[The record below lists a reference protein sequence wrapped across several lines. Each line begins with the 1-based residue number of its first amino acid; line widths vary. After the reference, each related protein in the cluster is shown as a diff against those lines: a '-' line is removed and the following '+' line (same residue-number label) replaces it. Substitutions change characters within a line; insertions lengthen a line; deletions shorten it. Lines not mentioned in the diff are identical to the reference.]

1 MRLNDNLLELGRT
14 QFKNITADAT
24 TEKLQ
29 DMATIVMGQSPKSDT
44 YNNED
49 IGLPLLNGAADF
61 KGRVVSPNK
70 WTSDPKKVTEP
81 GDYVFGVRA
90 TLGLTTKV
98 FEEYAIGRGTGVARS
113 KSKMLDEYLYFVL
126 DDMFDFFE
134 ATATGSVYLN
144 VSANDFKNYQAPVV
158 ADAVLEKFHKF
169 ARPIMDQFYTNKA
182 EIISLAQMR
191 DVLLGKLV
199 N

>member
-1 MRLNDNLLELGRT
+1 
-14 QFKNITADAT
+14 
-24 TEKLQ
+24 
-29 DMATIVMGQSPKSDT
+29 MGQSPKSDT

-98 FEEYAIGRGTGVARS
+98 FEEYAIGRGTGVARA
-113 KSKMLDEYLYFVL
+113 KSKILDEYLYFVL

-158 ADAVLEKFHKF
+158 SDAVWEKLHKF
-169 ARPIMDQFYTNKA
+169 ARPIMEQFYTNKA
-182 EIISLAQMR
+182 EIISLAQIR

-199 N
+199 HLDA

>member
-1 MRLNDNLLELGRT
+1 
-14 QFKNITADAT
+14 
-24 TEKLQ
+24 
-29 DMATIVMGQSPKSDT
+29 MGQSPKSDT

-98 FEEYAIGRGTGVARS
+98 FE
-113 KSKMLDEYLYFVL
+113 
-126 DDMFDFFE
+126 
-134 ATATGSVYLN
+134 
-144 VSANDFKNYQAPVV
+144 
-158 ADAVLEKFHKF
+158 
-169 ARPIMDQFYTNKA
+169 
-182 EIISLAQMR
+182 
-191 DVLLGKLV
+191 
-199 N
+199 